1 MNGKK
6 YPINSPK
13 VQQVGLSPKA
23 RANGFKGAGVLT
35 FVVSAAIATTDL
47 VFKDDYH
54 LVDWFGNVGSDMF
67 KALLQF
73 GAGEA
78 ALFIVLSFGGTIVF
92 GLIAV
97 AVVYGTIE
105 WLWGD
110 YKVND
115 EVVKGLESVI
125 N

>member
-1 MNGKK
+1 
-6 YPINSPK
+6 
-13 VQQVGLSPKA
+13 
-23 RANGFKGAGVLT
+23 
-35 FVVSAAIATTDL
+35 
-47 VFKDDYH
+47 
-54 LVDWFGNVGSDMF
+54 MF

-78 ALFIVLSFGGTIVF
+78 VLFIVLSFGGTIVF

-115 EVVKGLESVI
+115 EIVKGLESVI

>member
-1 MNGKK
+1 
-6 YPINSPK
+6 
-13 VQQVGLSPKA
+13 
-23 RANGFKGAGVLT
+23 
-35 FVVSAAIATTDL
+35 
-47 VFKDDYH
+47 
-54 LVDWFGNVGSDMF
+54 MF

-78 ALFIVLSFGGTIVF
+78 ILLMIILVTGSFVF

-97 AVVYGTIE
+97 AIVYGTIE
-105 WLWGD
+105 WLWSE

-115 EVVKGLESVI
+115 EIVNGLERVI

>member
-1 MNGKK
+1 
-6 YPINSPK
+6 
-13 VQQVGLSPKA
+13 
-23 RANGFKGAGVLT
+23 
-35 FVVSAAIATTDL
+35 
-47 VFKDDYH
+47 
-54 LVDWFGNVGSDMF
+54 GNVGADMF

-78 ALFIVLSFGGTIVF
+78 ALLIIIIATGSIVF

-105 WLWGD
+105 WFWSE

-115 EVVKGLESVI
+115 EIVKRLESVI